1 MWVEE
6 TFEILTTTDSTFFVT
21 IKLMDIATNYILSTI
36 ISLGISSIK
45 DLIIIERSFSNSN
58 VFLFERNNSK
68 FVLSIIDSSI
78 DRFINFRKKKKINTH
93 NCTVESW
100 NEGAIRSGGGITING
115 SAIFVELSK

>member
-21 IKLMDIATNYILSTI
+21 VKLMDIATNYILSTI

-58 VFLFERNNSK
+58 VFLFEIIRNS
-68 FVLSIIDSSI
+68 FSRSSIHRSIDSLISE
-78 DRFINFRKKKKINTH
+78 KKKKLIPTIARWRVG
-93 NCTVESW
+93 TKERYVR
-100 NEGAIRSGGGITING
+100 EGVLQLTDRQSLW
-115 SAIFVELSK
+115 S